1 MIGKISIGFVG
12 NPSKTA
18 IGVYVGR
25 GTKNPSPLRNPY
37 PITAHRSRNEACDQY
52 EEYLMNQMNS
62 GDKVILTELNR
73 IGKLI
78 LDGKDV
84 ELLCYCSHK
93 GLRCHGMFI
102 KSVIDEKIL
111 DLQVELADK

>member
-37 PITAHRSRNEACDQY
+37 PITAHRTRDEACDQY

-62 GDKVILTELNR
+62 GDKEILTELNR

-93 GLRCHGMFI
+93 GLLCHAGYI
-102 KSVIDEKIL
+102 KEIL
-111 DLQVELADK
+111 DDAITHKVLEE